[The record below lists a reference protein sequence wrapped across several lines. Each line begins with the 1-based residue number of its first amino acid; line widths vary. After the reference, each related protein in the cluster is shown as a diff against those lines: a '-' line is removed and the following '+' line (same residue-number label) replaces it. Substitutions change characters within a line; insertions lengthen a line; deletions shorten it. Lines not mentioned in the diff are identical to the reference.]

1 MWWLGLSDLPWVN
14 PVSASFGSYTCI
26 LVHTCTIVPA
36 EHYSKLLTLYQYSVP
51 CIFTLCHQ
59 YSAHHCTKST
69 GWALQYNAYTVPC
82 TPYLNLGFQKSSS
95 AILRVDWVDKSDS
108 LVHLCGSCIPWE
120 FLSVAVVGE
129 KSFPHRLS
137 SRVVAQWRLL
147 MKQPAEVLF

>member
-1 MWWLGLSDLPWVN
+1 MWWLGLPDLPWVN

-95 AILRVDWVDKSDS
+95 AILRVDWVDQVGQPSELLFCTYLYFLCLIEYDWNKHGDDKSCWMGFYWF
-108 LVHLCGSCIPWE
+108 H
-120 FLSVAVVGE
+120 SV
-129 KSFPHRLS
+129 S
-137 SRVVAQWRLL
+137 
-147 MKQPAEVLF
+147 